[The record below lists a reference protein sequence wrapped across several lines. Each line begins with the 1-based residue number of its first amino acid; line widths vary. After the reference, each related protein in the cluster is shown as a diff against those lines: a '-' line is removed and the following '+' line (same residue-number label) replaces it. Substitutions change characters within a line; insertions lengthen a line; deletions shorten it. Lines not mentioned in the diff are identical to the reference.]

1 MINVA
6 WPSAVAP
13 QAEIWRILDLS
24 GLTSSVRESKNYL
37 KAGFVYVNGQRIFTM
52 KETVAIGSSFRLELR
67 FPNGEVQHK
76 DIFLSRKVN
85 YKPRSNQPTTENR
98 TASNGTRRSKR

>member
-6 WPSAVAP
+6 WPSGVSQ
-13 QAEIWRILDLS
+13 QAEIWRVLDLS

-37 KAGFVYVNGQRIFTM
+37 LAGFVYVNGQRIFTLR
-52 KETVAIGSSFRLELR
+52 ETIAIGSTFRLELR
-67 FPNGEVQHK
+67 FPNGVVESR

-98 TASNGTRRSKR
+98 NASNGTRRRR